1 MAEQYRIMDN
11 SCFVKSHILTCPHG
25 FSTRL
30 GGVSTGLFESLN
42 LGRLERG
49 DDPEKVLENWAI
61 FGKSL
66 SIDTS
71 RFVHGKQVHGNT
83 VRIAAAEDAHP
94 ITEEASWEGT
104 DGYVTNIPGVP
115 LVVFTADCVPLLMQ
129 DPEAGVIA
137 AVHCGWRPVAADIQK
152 NALEAMASLG
162 ARPENIRAA
171 IGPAIHRCCFQT
183 GPEVT
188 EAMESL
194 LNGEGEGLYAPDP
207 AAESK
212 FRLDLPGVVS
222 RRLRQLGVLP
232 QNIETIGHCTMCMP
246 EHYWSHRA
254 MGLARG
260 SQANIIML

>member
-1 MAEQYRIMDN
+1 MDN
-11 SCFVKSHILTCPHG
+11 SCFVKSDIITCPHG

-30 GGVSTGLFESLN
+30 GGVSTGVFESLN

-49 DDPEKVLENWAI
+49 DDPEKVRENWAV
-61 FGKSL
+61 FGNAL
-66 SIDTS
+66 GIDTS
-71 RFVHGKQVHGNT
+71 RFVHGKQVHGNA
-83 VRIAAAEDAHP
+83 VCIAKAEDAHP
-94 ITEEASWEGT
+94 ITEAAPWESA

-129 DPEAGVIA
+129 DPVAGVVA

-152 NALEAMASLG
+152 NALEAMISLG

-183 GPEVT
+183 GPEVPA
-188 EAMESL
+188 AMEAL
-194 LNGEGEGLYAPDP
+194 LNGEGEGLCAPDA
-207 AAESK
+207 AAEGK
-212 FRLDLPGVVS
+212 FRLDLPGVVE
-222 RRLRQLGVLP
+222 RRLLQLGLSP
-232 QNIETIGHCTMCMP
+232 QNIETIGHCTMCMS
-246 EHYWSHRA
+246 ETYWSHRA